1 MARKKIVEFWLLL
14 GTWMRENK
22 STHWTIGLPY
32 VQHQK
37 NRNIGTSPFQALF
50 GSAAYN
56 GLEFLNL
63 PRESKNKIKT
73 ASDLFSVIGKFFC
86 YTLLN

>member
-1 MARKKIVEFWLLL
+1 
-14 GTWMRENK
+14 MRENK

-37 NRNIGTSPFQALF
+37 NRKFIENIGTSPFQALF

-63 PRESKNKIKT
+63 PRESKEKIKT

-86 YTLLN
+86 STLLN